1 MIMGSKKYKN
11 DNEAEVNMITTL
23 NGQQES
29 TQKELN
35 MRLNEYI
42 ILVSVALA
50 TFGVLMYQISNTKKK

>member
-1 MIMGSKKYKN
+1 MGSKKYKN
-11 DNEAEVNMITTL
+11 DNEAVNMITTL
-23 NGQQES
+23 NGQEDN